1 MSWRGA
7 SAPLA
12 LAAAAAACVPAAAP
26 RAPAA
31 GARPVTGGTA
41 GEQAAVTRILCLM
54 PGTSI
59 QGVLISER
67 PPDAPAEALW
77 LAVTIP
83 ASPPAGAAPLRYIRA
98 KWEADVAAGAIRDGF
113 VRLGLRR
120 VVAYQTLTH
129 GAQPDA
135 SRLFGIARPEW
146 NVRRWSTGTPP
157 RTLGR
162 GAGTWAA
169 LQARLRSLSRRFG
182 VATRLERY
190 NPFGKAP
197 VVTVTTSRAGRF
209 VDAGGVRAFQRA
221 LRFDG
226 AVYDGVFLQLVAR
239 SGAVRQVFVVD
250 RGRRSS
256 GCSAF
261 GRIPHRRF
269 EICPLD

>member
-1 MSWRGA
+1 MA
-7 SAPLA
+7 SFAA
-12 LAAAAAACVPAAAP
+12 LAAAVAACGTGAAP
-26 RAPAA
+26 SASAA
-31 GARPVTGGTA
+31 CSRPVTGGTA
-41 GEQAAVTRILCLM
+41 AEQAAVTRILCLM
-54 PGTSI
+54 PGTRIES
-59 QGVLISER
+59 VLISER
-67 PPDAPAEALW
+67 APDAPAEALW

-83 ASPPAGAAPLRYIRA
+83 APPRAPGAASLLYTRA
-98 KWEADVAAGAIRDGF
+98 KWEADVAAAAVRDGF
-113 VRLGLRR
+113 VRLGLRH

-129 GAQPDA
+129 GAQPDV

-146 NVRRWSTGTPP
+146 KVRRWSTGAAP

-169 LQARLRSLSRRFG
+169 LQARLSSLSRRFG
-182 VATRLERY
+182 VTARLERY

-197 VVTVTTSRAGRF
+197 VVTVTASRAGRF
-209 VDAGGVRAFQRA
+209 VDAGGLRAYQRA

-226 AVYDGVFLQLVAR
+226 AVYDGVFLELDAR
-239 SGAVRQVFVVD
+239 SGAARQVFVVD